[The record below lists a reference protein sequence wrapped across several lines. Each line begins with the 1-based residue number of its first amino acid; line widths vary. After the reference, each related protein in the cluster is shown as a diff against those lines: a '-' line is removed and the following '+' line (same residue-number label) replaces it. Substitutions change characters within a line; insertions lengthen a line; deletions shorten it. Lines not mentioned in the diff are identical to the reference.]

1 MTNETTA
8 PPPVPV
14 RTFVAIDLP
23 TGVKALVGE
32 IQTEMRN
39 YMGPAA
45 EAVKWVRPA
54 GIHLTLQFLGNIMS
68 DRIEDVENA
77 LKVACSQTQQF
88 TLQLGELGGF
98 PNLKQPRVIWLG
110 LTSDPVGQQEL
121 MKLQSAVSYR
131 MQSLG
136 FQPDKSFKPH
146 LTLGRMREDV
156 SRNDLTAIGTSL
168 SDLTT
173 RAVFEAQFR
182 VQSVSLMK
190 SVLHPGGAVYTQLA
204 DVAFGRA

>member
-1 MTNETTA
+1 MNNETTA

-23 TGVKALVGE
+23 AAVKALVGE
-32 IQTEMRN
+32 IQSEMKD
-39 YMGPAA
+39 YMGDPANA
-45 EAVKWVRPA
+45 IKWVRPA

-77 LKVACSQTQQF
+77 LRVATSGTQPF
-88 TLQLGELGGF
+88 RLELGELGGF

-110 LTSDPVGQQEL
+110 LVSDPAGQQEL
-121 MKLQSAVSYR
+121 MKLQSAVTYR
-131 MQSLG
+131 MQGLG

-156 SRNDLTAIGTSL
+156 SRNDVTAIGTSL
-168 SDLTT
+168 TDLAS
-173 RAVFEAQFR
+173 RAVFEAQFK
-182 VQSVSLMK
+182 VHSISLMK

-204 DVAFGRA
+204 DVAFGKA